1 GPPARL
7 RELPGLTGRPPL
19 AIGDTLP
26 EGQVGFLRIRGKSSV
41 VSSPPPIPHVTEDNV
56 YRCNH
61 YQSYRRPG
69 AAVATPGIA
78 VPVPAAGAATPVL
91 GRPAPGRLVPGRLVP
106 GRLVPGRLVRGW
118 PVAGWPVTG
127 GRSGHGPSLD
137 RPVAGLVR
145 PAGNPP

>member
-1 GPPARL
+1 MALGPPARP
-7 RELPGLTGRPPL
+7 RELPALTGRPPL
-19 AIGDTLP
+19 PIGDTLP

-69 AAVATPGIA
+69 AAVARPGIA
-78 VPVPAAGAATPVL
+78 APVPAAGAATPVL
-91 GRPAPGRLVPGRLVP
+91 GRPAP